1 MLYEKYQDNMNLCT
15 FCIGEVCEV
24 KLEEL
29 EWLNWFKR
37 NLEVSLKSFTKITDK
52 DIGLRSATKASLD
65 FIYSRIKTLEDKT
78 KGTSKST

>member
-1 MLYEKYQDNMNLCT
+1 MINK
-15 FCIGEVCEV
+15 VCEV
-24 KLEEL
+24 EMEEL

-65 FIYSRIKTLEDKT
+65 FIYSRIKTLEEKT
-78 KGTSKST
+78 KSP

>member
-1 MLYEKYQDNMNLCT
+1 M
-15 FCIGEVCEV
+15 
-24 KLEEL
+24 EEL

-65 FIYSRIKTLEDKT
+65 FIYSRIKTLEEKT
-78 KGTSKST
+78 KSP